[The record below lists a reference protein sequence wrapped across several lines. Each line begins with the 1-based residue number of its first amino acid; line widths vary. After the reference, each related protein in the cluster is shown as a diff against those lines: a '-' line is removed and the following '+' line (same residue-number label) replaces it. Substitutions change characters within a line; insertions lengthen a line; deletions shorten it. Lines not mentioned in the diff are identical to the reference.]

1 MISLIFLILATKVLV
16 ISQTGINI
24 SLSLNY
30 NKANDLNLN
39 ERSAG
44 YSSYPHLVAA
54 FSMFTIENAE
64 KLVLEYR

>member
-16 ISQTGINI
+16 IEQTGINI

-39 ERSAG
+39 KRSAG
-44 YSSYPHLVAA
+44 YSSYPRSVAA
-54 FSMFTIENAE
+54 FNMFTNEHAE
-64 KLVLEYR
+64 KLVLAYR